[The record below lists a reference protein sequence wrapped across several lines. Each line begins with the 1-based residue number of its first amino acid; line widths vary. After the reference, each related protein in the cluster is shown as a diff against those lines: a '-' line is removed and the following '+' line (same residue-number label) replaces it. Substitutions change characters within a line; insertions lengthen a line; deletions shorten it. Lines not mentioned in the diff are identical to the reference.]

1 MISWPVGIWIK
12 IYLNPKTVISAFI
25 IGSIQTMFLEKT
37 FRIENDA
44 IAVKAVCQGGVELTT
59 PLYLLLSI
67 TYFFKV
73 DEAIKS
79 VIDSY
84 YLTKGKKEWIDSQK

>member
-1 MISWPVGIWIK
+1 MGPEASGR
-12 IYLNPKTVISAFI
+12 
-25 IGSIQTMFLEKT
+25 KT
-37 FRIENDA
+37 FRIESGT
-44 IAVKAVCQGGVELTT
+44 IAVKPEYQGGLELTT
-59 PLYLLLSI
+59 PLYLPLSI

-84 YLTKGKKEWIDSQK
+84 YLTKGKKRAD

>member
-1 MISWPVGIWIK
+1 LLK
-12 IYLNPKTVISAFI
+12 NP
-25 IGSIQTMFLEKT
+25 GSGESERKT
-37 FRIENDA
+37 FRIENGMID
-44 IAVKAVCQGGVELTT
+44 VKAEYQDDVELTI
-59 PLYLLLSI
+59 PLYLPLPI

-84 YLTKGKKEWIDSQK
+84 YLTKGKKDWIDLEK

>member
-1 MISWPVGIWIK
+1 MHLKV
-12 IYLNPKTVISAFI
+12 LNL
-25 IGSIQTMFLEKT
+25 G
-37 FRIENDA
+37 FRSYVRRQ
-44 IAVKAVCQGGVELTT
+44 IAKKVFVYQGDVELTI
-59 PLYLLLSI
+59 PQYLPLSI

-84 YLTKGKKEWIDSQK
+84 YLTKGKKEWMDSEK

>member
-1 MISWPVGIWIK
+1 LVKEEGPEGSGR
-12 IYLNPKTVISAFI
+12 KT
-25 IGSIQTMFLEKT
+25 L
-37 FRIENDA
+37 RIENGMID
-44 IAVKAVCQGGVELTT
+44 VKAEYQDDVELTI
-59 PLYLLLSI
+59 PLYLPLSI

-84 YLTKGKKEWIDSQK
+84 YLTKGKKDWIDLEK

>member
-1 MISWPVGIWIK
+1 MHLKV
-12 IYLNPKTVISAFI
+12 LNL
-25 IGSIQTMFLEKT
+25 G
-37 FRIENDA
+37 FRSYVRRQ
-44 IAVKAVCQGGVELTT
+44 IAKKVFVYQGDVELTI
-59 PLYLLLSI
+59 PQYLPLSI

-84 YLTKGKKEWIDSQK
+84 YLTKGKKDGIDSEK

>member
-1 MISWPVGIWIK
+1 MGPE
-12 IYLNPKTVISAFI
+12 
-25 IGSIQTMFLEKT
+25 GSERKT
-37 FRIENDA
+37 FRIENGMID
-44 IAVKAVCQGGVELTT
+44 VKAEYQDDVELTI
-59 PLYLLLSI
+59 PLYLPLPI

-84 YLTKGKKEWIDSQK
+84 YLTKGKKDWIDLEK

>member
-1 MISWPVGIWIK
+1 MI
-12 IYLNPKTVISAFI
+12 
-25 IGSIQTMFLEKT
+25 
-37 FRIENDA
+37 D
-44 IAVKAVCQGGVELTT
+44 VKAKYKDDVELTI
-59 PLYLLLSI
+59 PLHLPLSI

-84 YLTKGKKEWIDSQK
+84 YLTKGKKDWIGLEK